1 MDFWGNLYRKPCVEH
16 PAVVVNRDPAARLS
30 YAFESLDLGIRDEG
44 HRVSFLMR
52 DGTRPIRCYVLQ
64 SALDTIGQLKTSCA
78 DERIARF
85 DQHRAKF
92 EAVASE
98 LYDAGL
104 PLLITADHVTLLQ
117 GS

>member
-1 MDFWGNLYRKPCVEH
+1 MPLK
-16 PAVVVNRDPAARLS
+16 
-30 YAFESLDLGIRDEG
+30 SLDGDIRDEG
-44 HRVSFLMR
+44 YRVSFLMR

-64 SALDTIGQLKTSCA
+64 GALDTVGQARTSCA
-78 DERIARF
+78 DERVARF

-104 PLLITADHVTLLQ
+104 PLLITADHVALLQ
-117 GS
+117 GSRHADR